1 MIDGIRAE
9 GETSAVAAFEFDEE
23 LFVFGAEAVEDF
35 RADGDEDV
43 VIAVRV
49 FLEDRVETALD
60 FDRHGFGGFEAA
72 VACAGGAGVVDGG
85 AEAFVEPLSGHF
97 HEAERG
103 DGEDLG
109 FGFVAAE
116 PILHDFVDGL
126 LIAAVFHV
134 DEVDDDETA
143 HVAEAELA
151 GDFLGGFEV
160 GLEDGFF
167 EVIGALITA
176 GVDVDGEEGL
186 GFVDDD
192 VAAAFEPDLA
202 EEGVIDLFLDAE
214 VVEDGFCGAETVDAF
229 FGAAADLADELAHA
243 FGGFLVVA
251 DDLID
256 LFGEEVADRAFD
268 EIGFVEGA
276 GWGVAIGGAFGDLV
290 PLFDEH
296 GEVADEVAGA
306 FALTDRAHDDAHAFG
321 DIEFAED
328 FPETLA
334 FLGVVD
340 FPADA
345 EHVVERHED
354 EEAAGETDV
363 GGDARALVADGAFG
377 DLDEE
382 FRADWVER
390 GDVLGGDFLGF
401 ELLTA
406 GAFDVFD
413 VIAAAFFVVG
423 GWDGVPEVEEGI
435 FFEPDVDEH
444 GFEALFDVFDAA
456 FVDGAD
462 DVLSAGAF
470 DGVFLEH
477 AVLDEGDALFEAFGI
492 DDDADAFVEVRAA
505 AEETADAI
513 DDPGDRGGLRVVRVE
528 AGGLSRAAI
537 DEDHGL
543 EMTPCEGVWGLG
555 LRRN

>member
-1 MIDGIRAE
+1 M
-9 GETSAVAAFEFDEE
+9 
-23 LFVFGAEAVEDF
+23 
-35 RADGDEDV
+35 
-43 VIAVRV
+43 
-49 FLEDRVETALD
+49 
-60 FDRHGFGGFEAA
+60 
-72 VACAGGAGVVDGG
+72 
-85 AEAFVEPLSGHF
+85 
-97 HEAERG
+97 
-103 DGEDLG
+103 
-109 FGFVAAE
+109 
-116 PILHDFVDGL
+116 
-126 LIAAVFHV
+126 
-134 DEVDDDETA
+134 
-143 HVAEAELA
+143 
-151 GDFLGGFEV
+151 
-160 GLEDGFF
+160 
-167 EVIGALITA
+167 
-176 GVDVDGEEGL
+176 
-186 GFVDDD
+186 
-192 VAAAFEPDLA
+192 
-202 EEGVIDLFLDAE
+202 
-214 VVEDGFCGAETVDAF
+214 
-229 FGAAADLADELAHA
+229 
-243 FGGFLVVA
+243 
-251 DDLID
+251 
-256 LFGEEVADRAFD
+256 
-268 EIGFVEGA
+268 
-276 GWGVAIGGAFGDLV
+276 AIGGAFRDLV

-306 FALTDRAHDDAHAFG
+306 FSLTDGAHDDAHAFG

-328 FPETLA
+328 LAEPVA

-340 FPADA
+340 FPTDA

-513 DDPGDRGGLRVVRVE
+513 DDPGDSGGLRVVRVE
-528 AGGLSRAAI
+528 SRGLSRAAI
-537 DEDHGL
+537 DEDHGV